1 MNFISKSLTRQLT
14 LYVGLA
20 LFTLLSLC
28 IAFITRMVNTSFTDI
43 SKNYL
48 ISTAERYGEST
59 AKILTMEYNIAK
71 TLQASLERYEDIPE
85 AERRTYINNLLK
97 HTLELNP
104 DLVDAYCV
112 WKADALDSFD
122 HLYKNYDETYDET
135 GRLIPYWTYDG
146 SKIECCALTDYEGSF
161 WYEEPMKKN
170 KGILIQPNLYEVG
183 GTMMWV
189 CGVAFPIHNS
199 KGQIMG
205 MLGVDMSLN
214 SLSSILKEA
223 KLYESGYLS
232 LIAHTGLIAVTKN
245 SKDEGQLSKDFSSKE
260 TAALFTKSA
269 KDKTPFPINGIEDN
283 KKITKYY
290 KPFTVGDADEVW
302 FLGVNVPTKEVYRS
316 GTKIVANVVIIFH
329 LTLIAVILLSY
340 FIIRRVSK
348 DLHKGELAM
357 KNIAQ
362 GDGDLT
368 VRMEVKNSNEL
379 GRMYTYFNETMKK
392 LQNSISQVKNVSITM
407 QDQSVDLSDNM
418 NDTAA
423 AANQI
428 TANIESV
435 NRQIQLQGQ
444 NVMEA
449 TESMSSVKSSVEN
462 LVSDIQ
468 SQSSCVVESSSAIE
482 EMVANI
488 RSVTGILEKNSDTIK
503 ALETSSGSGR
513 SSVEGTVLATDKIK
527 QQSETLLEASNII
540 QNIASQTNLLAM
552 NAAIEA
558 AHAGDSGKGFSVVAD
573 EIRKLAED
581 SNEQG
586 KTITNNLTEV
596 LKSINEV
603 ADSTNKLQE
612 IFSEIYGLA
621 QQVAQQELT
630 IMNAMQEQSEGG
642 TQVLEAIKKINDIT
656 ENVRSGGHT
665 MQDESNA
672 VNEKMEHLARLT
684 DEIMASMEEMA
695 LGMEN
700 INNSINSVNDLTRK
714 NSSNIEILGTTV
726 DKFKV

>member
-20 LFTLLSLC
+20 LFTLLTICAAL
-28 IAFITRMVNTSFTDI
+28 ITKMVNTSYTDI
-43 SKNYL
+43 SENYL
-48 ISTAERYGEST
+48 ISSAERYGEST

-112 WKADALDSFD
+112 WKENALDGLD
-122 HLYKNYDETYDET
+122 HLYKNYDETYDDT

-232 LIAHTGLIAVTKN
+232 LVAHTGLIAVTKN
-245 SKDEGQLSKDFSSKE
+245 EKDEGQLSKDFSAKE
-260 TAALFTKSA
+260 TSPLFNKA
-269 KDKTPFPINGIEDN
+269 IKDKKPFPINDFEDN
-283 KKITKYY
+283 KRIIKYY
-290 KPFTVGDADEVW
+290 KPFTVGEADEVW
-302 FLGVNVPTKEVYRS
+302 FLGVNVPAREVYRS
-316 GTKIVANVVIIFH
+316 GTKILTNVVLIFIF
-329 LTLIAVILLSY
+329 TLLAVILLSY

-407 QDQSVDLSDNM
+407 QDQSVNLSDNM